1 MRGKRVDY
9 SQHFRSATKATRCLR
24 LLVVP
29 PAPPT
34 QVLLPPASPGES
46 RADWTWGDP
55 TSPLPFPAQES
66 PGREYSLSHSGRGG
80 SRPLTPHSQQRGQKG
95 AEPRFLGQGGPQ
107 WPLQAAPMA
116 GFPLPPS
123 PASQPPPVPQAAPVG
138 WGPGPGAG
146 FRSSPGSVRRGRPRL
161 EQSAPAPGRAPP
173 GARRASGR
181 QFANTK

>member
-34 QVLLPPASPGES
+34 QALLPPASPGES

-80 SRPLTPHSQQRGQKG
+80 
-95 AEPRFLGQGGPQ
+95 
-107 WPLQAAPMA
+107 
-116 GFPLPPS
+116 
-123 PASQPPPVPQAAPVG
+123 
-138 WGPGPGAG
+138 
-146 FRSSPGSVRRGRPRL
+146 
-161 EQSAPAPGRAPP
+161 RAP
-173 GARRASGR
+173 
-181 QFANTK
+181 